1 MELGYA
7 LFLGCIIPA
16 REPSYELS
24 VRKVFKAFGVDLV
37 DLKGSTCCAPI
48 LIESIDFKTSLA
60 TGAHNIYLAEE
71 LGLDLMTICNG
82 CFQSLSRVNALL
94 RGRTGLKAEVNE
106 ILSKLGEEFKGA
118 ISVKD
123 YLQVLYSDLGLERVK
138 KNVFKPLKGLRVAV
152 FYGCHVL
159 KPSSTLRF
167 DDPENPRILDE
178 LVEATGAES
187 VPYMYKLKCC
197 GGLLRG
203 VSEEVARRLARDKLF
218 NISQAKVDC
227 IVTVCPF
234 CFIQLDVGQL
244 EVARIFNEQYNIP
257 VLHYS
262 ELLGLS
268 MGMGLRELGL
278 HTHRV
283 LTESLLGKIG

>member
-1 MELGYA
+1 MSYA

-16 REPSYELS
+16 RELSYELS

-37 DLKGSTCCAPI
+37 DLEGSTCCAPI
-48 LIESIDFKTSLA
+48 PIESIDFKTSLA
-60 TGAHNIYLAEE
+60 VGAHNICLAEG

-82 CFQSLSRVNALL
+82 CFQSLSRANALL
-94 RGRTGLKAEVNE
+94 RGRVDLKGEVNE
-106 ILSKLGEEFKGA
+106 ILSKLGEEFKGVR
-118 ISVKD
+118 SVKD
-123 YLQVLYSDLGLERVK
+123 YLQVLYSDLGLEKIK
-138 KNVFKPLKGLRVAV
+138 KNVSKPLKRLKAAV

-159 KPSSTLRF
+159 KPSSILKF
-167 DDPENPRILDE
+167 DDPEGPRVLDE
-178 LVEATGAES
+178 LVRATGAES

-203 VSEEVARRLARDKLF
+203 ISDEVARRLARDKLF
-218 NISQAKVDC
+218 NILKANVDC

-244 EVARIFNEQYNIP
+244 EVSRMFNEQYNIP
-257 VLHYS
+257 VLHYP

-268 MGMGLRELGL
+268 MSMGPKELAL

-283 LTESLLGKIG
+283 STESLLSKIG